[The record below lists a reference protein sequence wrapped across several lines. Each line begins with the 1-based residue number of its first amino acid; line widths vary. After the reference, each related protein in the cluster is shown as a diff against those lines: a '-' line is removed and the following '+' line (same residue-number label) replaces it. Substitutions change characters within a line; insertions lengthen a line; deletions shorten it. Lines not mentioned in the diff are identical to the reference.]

1 MRDKYGTGEDK
12 YCYPGTDVLVNIL
25 NIRDAVELSEAEID
39 FTMERYRSYESNIE
53 ELQQLDFSHL
63 KHLHFYLFQDI
74 YSWAGQTREVDISKG
89 DTRFCTFT
97 RIEPEAKKLFQTIPD
112 LEHAISHEKFIYQ
125 LADLFCELNLLH
137 PFREGNGRA
146 LRFFFEEMIFILGY
160 EIRWPQI
167 TEQDW
172 IDANIA
178 GRDLNL
184 NPLIGIFSKAVT
196 KRH

>member
-74 YSWAGQTREVDISKG
+74 YSWAG
-89 DTRFCTFT
+89 
-97 RIEPEAKKLFQTIPD
+97 
-112 LEHAISHEKFIYQ
+112 
-125 LADLFCELNLLH
+125 
-137 PFREGNGRA
+137 
-146 LRFFFEEMIFILGY
+146 
-160 EIRWPQI
+160 
-167 TEQDW
+167 
-172 IDANIA
+172 
-178 GRDLNL
+178 
-184 NPLIGIFSKAVT
+184 
-196 KRH
+196 